1 MLELITNYIL
11 IGVAVGIP
19 VLFLAGVAWVLVR
32 PLSLED
38 VERRHRERHGGGAP
52 PAGSGT
58 GSGSITGAG
67 SGSGPGSGGGPG
79 SGSRT
84 GTGGESG
91 RQPRRPGRAA

>member
-11 IGVAVGIP
+11 IGIAVAIP
-19 VLFLAGVAWVLVR
+19 ALFLAGVAWVLVR

-58 GSGSITGAG
+58 GSGSMTGAGSGAG
-67 SGSGPGSGGGPG
+67 SGSGPGSG
-79 SGSRT
+79 SR
-84 GTGGESG
+84 TGGESG